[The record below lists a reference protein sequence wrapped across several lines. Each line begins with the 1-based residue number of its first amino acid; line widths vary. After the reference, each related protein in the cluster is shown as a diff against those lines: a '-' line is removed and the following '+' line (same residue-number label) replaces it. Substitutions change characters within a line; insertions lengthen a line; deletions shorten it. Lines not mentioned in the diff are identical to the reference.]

1 MTDSAQYQQPQPQPQ
16 PHFSFKHLLLS
27 IDQLAV
33 DVGALVDLAQEA
45 HALNSL
51 HAETTDNWFERF
63 GRNGGMPPDLYLGL
77 ALMQQWMDGK
87 NADVAAQLEALQVKV
102 QSLAAAVPSLAAS
115 DASGTAQ

>member
-1 MTDSAQYQQPQPQPQ
+1 MTDSAQYPQPQ

-45 HALNSL
+45 RALNAL

-63 GRNGGMPPDLYLGL
+63 GHNGGMPPDLYLGL

-87 NADVAAQLEALQVKV
+87 NTDLAAQLEALQMRV
-102 QSLAAAVPSLAAS
+102 QTLAVAVPSLVAS